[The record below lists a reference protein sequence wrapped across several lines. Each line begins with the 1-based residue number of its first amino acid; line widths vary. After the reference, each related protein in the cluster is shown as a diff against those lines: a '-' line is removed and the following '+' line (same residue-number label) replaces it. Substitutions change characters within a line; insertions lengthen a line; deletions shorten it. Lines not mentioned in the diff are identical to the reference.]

1 MGQFL
6 FVFVKL
12 FSSKA
17 YPGIT
22 IYVYVSKEIKNVYM
36 HDTYVSIPGRNVYLS
51 NPKPGHTTGWSG
63 RGGAQRGGGAERSW
77 VGRDAV
83 GSIRPGDNPP
93 SCPPAYREQCPERYF
108 GHTNSLIST
117 YNQREKKTSGQ
128 TFYNLR
134 FVFGLS
140 TGKAA
145 FNDEDANL

>member
-1 MGQFL
+1 
-6 FVFVKL
+6 
-12 FSSKA
+12 
-17 YPGIT
+17 
-22 IYVYVSKEIKNVYM
+22 M

-63 RGGAQRGGGAERSW
+63 RGGARRGGGAERSW

-93 SCPPAYREQCPERYF
+93 SCPPAYREQCPERFF

-117 YNQREKKTSGQ
+117 YNPREKKTSGQ

-134 FVFGLS
+134 FAFGLS